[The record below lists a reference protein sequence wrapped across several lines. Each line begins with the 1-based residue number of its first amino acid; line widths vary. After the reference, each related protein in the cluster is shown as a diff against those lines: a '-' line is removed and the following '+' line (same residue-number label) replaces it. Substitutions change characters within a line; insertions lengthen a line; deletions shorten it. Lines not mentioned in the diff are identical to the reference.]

1 MELHTLGIN
10 YKHDENFLID
20 RPDGS
25 GDDLILF
32 FKTAAVVWLDDE
44 RISVQPDSA
53 IVYRRGFR
61 QRYGADGTEYINHWV
76 HFEYSDGSSFAQRTG
91 LPFNTVIPVKDMGAA
106 EDILSL
112 LSVESVS
119 NGVNR
124 NENTG
129 LLLRLLLSKLAEG
142 AEQGAQDSVH
152 SRALR
157 ELRASIHQNPA
168 AARSISSLAGEL
180 SLSPSHFQY
189 LYKREFGI
197 SCYEDMLAARLEMA
211 KYYLRSTELPIRQ
224 IAELCGYEND
234 VHFIRQ
240 FRKRTGFT
248 AGEFRR
254 NSTNLYREE
263 R

>member
-10 YKHDENFLID
+10 YRHDRNFLID

-32 FKTAAVVWLDDE
+32 FKTPAVVWLDDE

-61 QRYGADGTEYINHWV
+61 QRYGADGAEYVNHWV

-91 LPFNTVIPVKDMGAA
+91 LPFNTVITVKDMGAA

-142 AEQGAQDSVH
+142 AEQGVGQAVSQW
-152 SRALR
+152 RGM
-157 ELRASIHQNPA
+157 P
-168 AARSISSLAGEL
+168 
-180 SLSPSHFQY
+180 
-189 LYKREFGI
+189 
-197 SCYEDMLAARLEMA
+197 
-211 KYYLRSTELPIRQ
+211 
-224 IAELCGYEND
+224 
-234 VHFIRQ
+234 
-240 FRKRTGFT
+240 
-248 AGEFRR
+248 
-254 NSTNLYREE
+254 
-263 R
+263 